1 MNNKVVS
8 GYNEYLTLADG
19 DATAAGC
26 LVLAAALREC
36 RLIPLADQPLTVPE
50 VAKFL
55 RVRRDKVLSW
65 IRSGRLR
72 GFNVAETET
81 GRPKYRVSPEELE
94 AFINV
99 RMPFQPPR
107 KGRPVGRRRRLPPV
121 PSEWPTL

>member
-1 MNNKVVS
+1 MNNQVVS
-8 GYNEYLTLADG
+8 QYKEYLKLTDG
-19 DATAAGC
+19 DTTAAGC
-26 LVLAAALREC
+26 MALAAALREC
-36 RLIPLADQPLTVPE
+36 RPIPLADQPLTVPE

-81 GRPKYRVSPEELE
+81 GRPTYRVSAEELE

-99 RMPFQPPR
+99 RMPYQPPR

-121 PSEWPTL
+121 PTEWPTL

>member
-1 MNNKVVS
+1 MNATIVR
-8 GYNEYLTLADG
+8 EYSKYLAHTG
-19 DATAAGC
+19 DQTAAGC

-36 RLIPLADQPLTVPE
+36 RPTPRPDQPLTVPE
-50 VAKFL
+50 VAKLL
-55 RVRRDKVLSW
+55 RVSPDKVLSW

-81 GRPKYRVSPEELE
+81 SRPKYRVSPEELE

-107 KGRPVGRRRRLPPV
+107 RGRPVGSRRRFSALPDEL
-121 PSEWPTL
+121 PSL

>member
-1 MNNKVVS
+1 MNAQVTRE
-8 GYNEYLTLADG
+8 YAEYLAHTG
-19 DATAAGC
+19 DTTTAGC

-36 RLIPLADQPLTVPE
+36 RPAARADQPLTVPE

-55 RVRRDKVLSW
+55 RVRRDKVLAW

-72 GFNVAETET
+72 GFNVAEKET

-99 RMPFQPPR
+99 RMPFQPPS

-121 PSEWPTL
+121 PSEWPSL